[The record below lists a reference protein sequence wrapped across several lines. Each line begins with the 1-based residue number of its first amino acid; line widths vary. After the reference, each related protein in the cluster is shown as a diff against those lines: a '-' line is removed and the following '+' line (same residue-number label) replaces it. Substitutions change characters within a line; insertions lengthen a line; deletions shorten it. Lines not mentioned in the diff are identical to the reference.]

1 MNLKIWSS
9 ILNQVYYLYALVNI
23 NAFLSD
29 LKFKVEN
36 TSN

>member
-9 ILNQVYYLYALVNI
+9 ILNQVYYLYALVKI